1 MHDQHMWRGLAVTYA
16 VVAIIQ
22 LYLAIST
29 GATWAGV
36 LAALWLCAALG
47 SGAATR
53 GRGHHAHGDEV
64 ASDESARD
72 CLSSAEEELVQW
84 AAGRASDR
92 TL

>member
-22 LYLAIST
+22 LYLGVST

-36 LAALWLCAALG
+36 LAAVWLLAALG
-47 SGAATR
+47 SGAAAR
-53 GRGHHAHGDEV
+53 WQGHHAHDDDV
-64 ASDESARD
+64 ASDESARG
-72 CLSSAEEELVQW
+72 CLSSTEEELVQW
-84 AAGRASDR
+84 AARRASDR